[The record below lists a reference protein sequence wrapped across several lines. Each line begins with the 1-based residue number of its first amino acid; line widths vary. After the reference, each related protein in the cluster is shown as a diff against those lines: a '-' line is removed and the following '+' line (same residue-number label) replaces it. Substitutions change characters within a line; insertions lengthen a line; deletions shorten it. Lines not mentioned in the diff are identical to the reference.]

1 MAGIYIHIPYCRKI
15 CNYCDFYKIIEPGD
29 RTPFIDALTREAD
42 LRRDYLEG
50 ESISTIYLGGGTPS
64 LLTSGELKR
73 IMDAIRKNNI
83 IDNDCEITAELN
95 PDDIDMQ
102 MLGGL
107 MENGVNRI
115 SLGIQSWRDE
125 DLKFLHRRHNAEK
138 ATKAL
143 ENCFDAGF
151 GNVTIDLIYGL
162 PGLTTQAWEKNLDKS
177 LAYGIKHLSAYHLTI
192 EEGTVLGKM
201 KKAGH
206 LTEIDEEE
214 SNNQFNVLIE
224 KTEKA
229 GFIHYEISNFGR
241 EGYFSRHNTNYWR
254 QVSYLGL
261 GPSAHSFNNF
271 SRQWNV
277 RDVKKYIVAVN
288 SGKPYFEKE
297 DLDMKTR
304 FNEYIMTSLR
314 TMWGIDLGWVETA
327 FEKEG
332 YDYVINLSG
341 KFIGYGL
348 MKHEGNT
355 LVLTTQGKMISDNII
370 SEFMML

>member
-1 MAGIYIHIPYCRKI
+1 M
-15 CNYCDFYKIIEPGD
+15 
-29 RTPFIDALTREAD
+29 
-42 LRRDYLEG
+42 
-50 ESISTIYLGGGTPS
+50 
-64 LLTSGELKR
+64 
-73 IMDAIRKNNI
+73 
-83 IDNDCEITAELN
+83 
-95 PDDIDMQ
+95 
-102 MLGGL
+102 
-107 MENGVNRI
+107 
-115 SLGIQSWRDE
+115 
-125 DLKFLHRRHNAEK
+125 
-138 ATKAL
+138 
-143 ENCFDAGF
+143 
-151 GNVTIDLIYGL
+151 
-162 PGLTTQAWEKNLDKS
+162 
-177 LAYGIKHLSAYHLTI
+177 
-192 EEGTVLGKM
+192 
-201 KKAGH
+201 
-206 LTEIDEEE
+206 
-214 SNNQFNVLIE
+214 LIE